1 MMTMFGAMRKAFHAL
16 CRKLGIIGLGGLL
29 ALTLAGCSTVRL
41 GYDQGPTLAWW
52 WLDSRLDF
60 DDRQAPQVKA
70 ALAQWF
76 EWHRATQLED
86 YAALLARARAESAAT
101 DLDADRICRWA
112 MDVRGRA
119 APLLDRL
126 AAPVAQIAVTL
137 TPAQIDRLAR
147 RLAEDDAEDRD
158 ELVNL
163 PPHKRIE
170 RSVQRTVERY
180 ERFYGT
186 LDEAQRAVVLS
197 AANTSPY
204 DPQRRLAERQGRQAE
219 VLALLRQLSASRPA
233 PAQAEAL
240 VRSTFARLLN
250 PPQADGGVY
259 QDALWQHQCSLAAR
273 LHASATSTQRRE
285 LTRRLEGWESD
296 ARALASTSTR
306 NRSTATALARP

>member
-29 ALTLAGCSTVRL
+29 ALTLVGCSTVRL

-60 DDRQAPQVKA
+60 DSRQAPQVKA

-86 YAALLARARAESAAT
+86 YAALLARARGESAAT

-147 RLAEDDAEDRD
+147 RLAEDDAEDRE
-158 ELVNL
+158 ELVSL
-163 PPHKRIE
+163 PAGQRIE
-170 RSVQRTVERY
+170 RSAQRTVERY
-180 ERFYGT
+180 ERFYGS
-186 LDEAQRAVVLS
+186 LGEAQRALVLD
-197 AANTSPY
+197 AARRSPY
-204 DPQRRLAERQGRQAE
+204 DPSRRLAERQARQAE
-219 VLALLRQLSASRPA
+219 VIALLRRLSAEKPSA
-233 PAQAEAL
+233 PQAEAL
-240 VRSTFARLLN
+240 ARASFARLLN
-250 PPQADGGVY
+250 PPQNDGGVY
-259 QDALWQHQCSLAAR
+259 QDAMWQHQCRLAER
-273 LHASATSTQRRE
+273 LHASATPAQRRD
-285 LTRRLEGWESD
+285 LAQRLQGWEND
-296 ARALASTSTR
+296 ARALASAAPRPTT
-306 NRSTATALARP
+306 TALARP

>member
-60 DDRQAPQVKA
+60 DDRQTPQVKA

-76 EWHRATQLED
+76 AWHRATQLED
-86 YAALLARARAESAAT
+86 YAALLMRARAESTAT

-158 ELVNL
+158 ELVHL

-170 RSVQRTVERY
+170 RSAQRTVERY

-186 LDEAQRAVVLS
+186 LDEAQRAVVL
-197 AANTSPY
+197 AAAQASPY
-204 DPQRRLAERQGRQAE
+204 DPRRRLAERQSRQEE
-219 VLALLRQLSASRPA
+219 VVALLRRLSAEKPA
-233 PAQAEAL
+233 PAQAEIL
-240 VRSTFARLLN
+240 VRSSFARLLN
-250 PPQADGGVY
+250 PPQADGGIY
-259 QDALWQHQCSLAAR
+259 QDALWQHQCGLAAR
-273 LHASATSTQRRE
+273 LHASATSTQRQE
-285 LTRRLEGWESD
+285 LARRLEGWEGD
-296 ARALASTSTR
+296 ARALASKASR
-306 NRSTATALARP
+306 PTATALARP